1 MSIFK
6 GINPS
11 SINVYE
17 LETHKSFDLTSTDVG
32 INSFQYR
39 SASKESDNLTFTE
52 SGSYWN
58 SLLVN
63 FYLSGS
69 TRNISGSFLGHD
81 FGLPDT
87 LNPQHKNKFHSS
99 GSVVFVPQYY
109 FGEKIQ
115 RNTLSLTSAGVTL
128 KDDGRGNLYSTTL
141 THTSSADTSISS
153 SLNYKGNVFYNKG
166 VVTITDT
173 GSYGGFKYTDFTTG
187 SFSVKFRGTHT
198 IFTTEYTLVVKPN
211 EFKSTSNPT
220 IRKKIGDNP
229 QHEGQL
235 YANNLTSS
243 QWNPYVNSIGLYNET
258 SNYPL
263 MVARYSQPI
272 QMRDDM
278 NLIFKVRMDF

>member
-1 MSIFK
+1 
-6 GINPS
+6 
-11 SINVYE
+11 
-17 LETHKSFDLTSTDVG
+17 
-32 INSFQYR
+32 
-39 SASKESDNLTFTE
+39 
-52 SGSYWN
+52 
-58 SLLVN
+58 
-63 FYLSGS
+63 
-69 TRNISGSFLGHD
+69 
-81 FGLPDT
+81 
-87 LNPQHKNKFHSS
+87 
-99 GSVVFVPQYY
+99 
-109 FGEKIQ
+109 
-115 RNTLSLTSAGVTL
+115 
-128 KDDGRGNLYSTTL
+128 LYSTTL